1 MEGYTKQRSIC
12 LLQNKDIFEYDIR
25 SLLYAF
31 FPQIKIIIG
40 EKEHT
45 PILKLEF
52 LNGACEGWLFEE
64 GKTIANQTTEC
75 DLEDKDTGRNQV
87 KRMVYNLLVAYT
99 GRKQI
104 GRAHV

>member
-1 MEGYTKQRSIC
+1 MEGYTKQRSFC

-52 LNGACEGWLFEE
+52 LNGAC
-64 GKTIANQTTEC
+64 
-75 DLEDKDTGRNQV
+75 
-87 KRMVYNLLVAYT
+87 
-99 GRKQI
+99 
-104 GRAHV
+104 